1 MNVVFLDAETLPRPL
16 KFSAGVSFVEHAQT
30 HPAQTAQRIH
40 EAEIVITNKVVLNR
54 ELITG
59 APRLKQILV
68 AAAGTDIIDKEAAAE
83 RGIPVRNVPDY
94 GSFAVAE
101 HVIATLF
108 ALRRHLFEYASAA
121 IDGRWSAA
129 TQFCWHGPHIRDVR
143 GSTLGIVGRG
153 RIGEAV
159 AELAR
164 GLGANV
170 LFAASERRAQA
181 DDELPMQELLSC
193 VDALSL
199 HVPLTP
205 QTRHFINAQT
215 LALMKPDA
223 VLINTGRGALVD
235 AEALVTALK
244 QGTLAGAAIDVL
256 DREPP
261 PRDHALLAGG
271 IPNLI
276 VTPHVAWASDQAQEN
291 LAAKLETMVEAALTA

>member
-16 KFSAGVSFVEHAQT
+16 KFSAGVSFVEYAQT
-30 HPAQTAQRIH
+30 LPDQTAQRIH
-40 EAEIVITNKVVLNR
+40 DADIVITNKVVLNR
-54 ELITG
+54 ELIAG
-59 APRLKQILV
+59 APRLGQILV
-68 AAAGTDIIDKEAAAE
+68 AAAGTDIIDKEAAAA
-83 RGIPVRNVPDY
+83 RNIPVRNVPDY

-108 ALRRHLFEYASAA
+108 ALRRHLLEYANAA

-164 GLGANV
+164 GLGVNV

-181 DDELPMQELLSC
+181 ADELPVQALLSR

-199 HVPLTP
+199 HMPLTP
-205 QTRHFINAQT
+205 QTKHFINAQT
-215 LALMKPDA
+215 LSLMKPAA
-223 VLINTGRGALVD
+223 VLINTGRGALID
-235 AEALVTALK
+235 ADALISTLK
-244 QGTLAGAAIDVL
+244 QGKLAGAAIDVL

-261 PRDHALLAGG
+261 PRDHVLLAAD

-276 VTPHVAWASDQAQEN
+276 VTPHVAWASEQAQEN
-291 LAAKLETMVEAALTA
+291 LAAKLEAMVEASLTA